1 MPGRSRREPEVCQSS
16 FSPDRNEY
24 ACPASPVL
32 HAGEARA
39 AWWIGPTRVARRA
52 VRRER
57 AEPWVAGRTA
67 RGRGGPGPAPPV
79 ARGAP
84 PSRGGPEGGGGG
96 ARKARRGE
104 RQGAR

>member
-1 MPGRSRREPEVCQSS
+1 MPGRLRREPDVCQSL

-32 HAGEARA
+32 HAGEAGA

-67 RGRGGPGPAPPV
+67 RGRGGPGPARLV
-79 ARGAP
+79 ARRAHRP
-84 PSRGGPEGGGGG
+84 WRDAVRRRGGLRT
-96 ARKARRGE
+96 AR
-104 RQGAR
+104 